1 MDTQPRQ
8 GDKEWRAKKL
18 FPLHLSALKLERNI
32 QDMLQCQCRPA
43 NQSSA
48 THQMLETRVKYDLK
62 KNQLFSFLPSALHL
76 SNVVCAET
84 YSTAWDSAVRWWTR
98 THTHTHTHT
107 HMHIQRARWIFWQIL
122 PCLRPRRSG
131 RRWLSSRK
139 CRAEA
144 RRQPHRRSWQRCP
157 LRLSRFSAGWCGAGL
172 EATEDREGRRKRG
185 RKIRYMSKERTGWE
199 VGEIG
204 VREQGGR
211 SGRETIKKSYSW
223 EVKWRLY
230 HRV

>member
-107 HMHIQRARWIFWQIL
+107 HAHTKSQMDFLADSTL
-122 PCLRPRRSG
+122 SPSTKVRPSLALLQEMSG
-131 RRWLSSRK
+131 RGSPSATQEIMAALPSTAVTFFSWVMWGWTGG
-139 CRAEA
+139 
-144 RRQPHRRSWQRCP
+144 HRGQ
-157 LRLSRFSAGWCGAGL
+157 
-172 EATEDREGRRKRG
+172 
-185 RKIRYMSKERTGWE
+185 
-199 VGEIG
+199 
-204 VREQGGR
+204 
-211 SGRETIKKSYSW
+211 GREEEEGKKN
-223 EVKWRLY
+223 
-230 HRV
+230 